1 MTNAIPPI
9 RDCRVGDVA
18 AIQAIYAHHV
28 LHGLG
33 SFEETPPDV
42 AEMQRR
48 VDALQA
54 QNFPFLVGVIDDVVG
69 GYAYA
74 GPYRLRSAYRYTVED
89 TVYVDATKAGKGLG
103 RALLSELIK
112 RCTAAG
118 DHPRWQRRAAR
129 IVHIILL
136 IAPIYMPVGGIMFA
150 LGKGYEIGLLGL
162 PLVAATKTPPAGLEP
177 VAHVMHGLGGLIL
190 GLIILFHIAGA
201 VKHQFI
207 DRDGTMRRMLGRS
220 IASGSDTPV
229 P

>member
-112 RCTAAG
+112 RCTASGHRQMIAVIGDGANHASIGLHTALGFELVANLPSVGFKHGRWVDSVYMQRALDAG
-118 DHPRWQRRAAR
+118 DTT
-129 IVHIILL
+129 
-136 IAPIYMPVGGIMFA
+136 
-150 LGKGYEIGLLGL
+150 L
-162 PLVAATKTPPAGLEP
+162 PE
-177 VAHVMHGLGGLIL
+177 
-190 GLIILFHIAGA
+190 
-201 VKHQFI
+201 
-207 DRDGTMRRMLGRS
+207 
-220 IASGSDTPV
+220 
-229 P
+229 